1 MTPEETLKML
11 TQPNRERLSDQI
23 AHQIKKLIFS
33 KRIQVG
39 EKLPTERELAETLKV
54 SRVVVREAL
63 RTLELSGFLEIQAG
77 PSGGSFVSDKTY
89 MPLTNSIYD
98 LLHDGNLSLQHF
110 YEARKSIELT
120 SIQLALQNTTN
131 NDIKSLEHINNR
143 LLHDLSDIEKFP
155 YNNMAFHVKISELSG
170 NPLIK
175 LISEALLNILIMLY
189 PNPIQSS
196 DFIKTTYERHKLI
209 IASIHKKDQQLCEK
223 FILEDIVMTKDMLN
237 EAQ

>member
-1 MTPEETLKML
+1 MLSETLRLL

-63 RTLELSGFLEIQAG
+63 RTLELSGFVEIQTG
-77 PSGGSFVSDKTY
+77 PSGGSFVCDKTY

-110 YEARKSIELT
+110 YEARLSIELT
-120 SIQLALQNTTN
+120 SIQLALQNIDEK
-131 NDIKSLEHINNR
+131 DIKTLEIINNK
-143 LLHDLSDIEKFP
+143 LLDDLSNNEQFP
-155 YNNMAFHVKISELSG
+155 YNNMEFHVKISELSG

-175 LISEALLNILIMLY
+175 LISEAILNILIMLY

-196 DFIKTTYERHKLI
+196 GFIRTTYERHRLLI
-209 IASIHKKDQQLCEK
+209 DAMRSKDLDYCKKI
-223 FILEDIVMTKDMLN
+223 ILEDIGMTKEMLK